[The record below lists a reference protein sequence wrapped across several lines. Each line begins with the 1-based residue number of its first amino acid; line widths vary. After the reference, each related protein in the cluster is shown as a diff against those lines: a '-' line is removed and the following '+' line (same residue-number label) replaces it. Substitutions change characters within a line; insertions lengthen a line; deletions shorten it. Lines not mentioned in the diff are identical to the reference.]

1 MIKETRIDNVEKAVF
16 SISGSGK
23 TVQLISKRMKLEF
36 SLKLHTKINSK
47 WIKGM
52 GTRERRIGSL
62 RFVDTNSYV

>member
-47 WIKGM
+47 
-52 GTRERRIGSL
+52 
-62 RFVDTNSYV
+62 